1 MLGWRTSSP
10 VRQAHFLQASQR
22 VSRFQVRVPLQL
34 ALVPDSEPKGTVNC
48 MILVWL
54 WIRCRSATLVSAA
67 CEATEQGAR

>member
-34 ALVPDSEPKGTVNC
+34 ALAKDSEPKSTGNH

-54 WIRCRSATLVSAA
+54 SICCRSPH
-67 CEATEQGAR
+67 